1 MLKIIVFLVTLLFI
15 LSSYACATQAINVGV
30 MNFYSDTPSDKSS
43 EISYGFSET
52 LINKLQ
58 KLDNV
63 NVMNREKLLP
73 ILNKLNVDINRKLD
87 NSTSKQIGEKAGL
100 DYLINGTLKEH
111 ENLLTAKFQLFN
123 VEKGTVIGEK
133 KFTKDMNKIFDLQ
146 AEIAMEA
153 AKYFNS
159 PVNETVKKELFF
171 IPAQNMASF
180 KQFSSGLKYYEENRA
195 DEAYKFFLKSVQS
208 DTGFLEAHKY
218 FEYAARK
225 SGKLDE
231 FIKHYEAMLTKDPEN
246 SILMNYLGNAFVD
259 KGEVN
264 KAESL
269 YKKAIKNSP
278 AFANPYNNLGTIY
291 AASGNFKDAIDN
303 LQKALKYTDV
313 KAPVYYN
320 LGLCYLYMNDNGN
333 AKTYFTHALDIDP
346 SNPDFVAAREMVYGF
361 KVVVSYREKKVPGG
375 RYGEILINSKSLT
388 DIETPGGGMSA
399 LERAK
404 VISERLQKMIN
415 NGLNPF
421 EIEIARKNKE
431 IVLQTTRG
439 DLIMTV
445 TKNAA
450 LREGIKTEEMAK
462 KKLELLE
469 KMLYYTKNVN
479 YTSTGFITQ
488 SIEADNKDHMKKGD
502 ACYAAGNLEEAEKE
516 YKEGLSENPGLAY
529 GHYCLGMIAFDK
541 KDYEKAMSCFN
552 KAIELEP
559 SYTQAYIWA
568 GKTFLTT
575 GDEGKAHEMFSK
587 ALELEP
593 DNEEVKGLVK

>member
-1 MLKIIVFLVTLLFI
+1 
-15 LSSYACATQAINVGV
+15 
-30 MNFYSDTPSDKSS
+30 
-43 EISYGFSET
+43 
-52 LINKLQ
+52 
-58 KLDNV
+58 
-63 NVMNREKLLP
+63 
-73 ILNKLNVDINRKLD
+73 
-87 NSTSKQIGEKAGL
+87 
-100 DYLINGTLKEH
+100 LKES

-180 KQFSSGLKYYEENRA
+180 RQFSSGLKYYEENRA
-195 DEAYKFFLKSVQS
+195 DEAYKFFLQSVQA

-231 FIKHYEAMLTKDPEN
+231 FIKHYEAMLGKDPEN

-278 AFANPYNNLGTIY
+278 SFANPYNNLGTIY
-291 AASGNFKDAIDN
+291 AASGNFKDAVDN

-320 LGLCYLYMNDNGN
+320 LGLCYLYMNDKGN
-333 AKTYFTHALDIDP
+333 AKIYFTHALDIDP

-361 KVVVSYREKKVPGG
+361 KIVVSYREKKVPGG

-388 DIETPGGGMSA
+388 DVETPGGGMSA

-404 VISERLQKMIN
+404 VISERLQEMIN

-421 EIEIARKNKE
+421 EIEIAKKNKE
-431 IVLQTTRG
+431 IVLQTTG
-439 DLIMTV
+439 GALIMTV

-450 LREGIKTEEMAK
+450 FREGIKPEEMAK

-488 SIEADNKDHMKKGD
+488 SIESDNKDHMKKGD
-502 ACYAAGNLEEAEKE
+502 LCYASGNLEEAEKE
-516 YKEGLSENPGLAY
+516 YNEGIKENPSLAY

-559 SYTQAYIWA
+559 AYTQAYIWA
-568 GKTFLTT
+568 GKTLLTT

-593 DNEEVKGLVK
+593 DNEEIKGLIK

>member
-1 MLKIIVFLVTLLFI
+1 MLFLLTGY
-15 LSSYACATQAINVGV
+15 SCATQAVNVGV
-30 MNFYSDTPSDKSS
+30 MNFYSDSPSDASS
-43 EISYGFSET
+43 QISYGFSET

-73 ILNKLNVDINRKLD
+73 ILNKLNVDINQKLD
-87 NSTSKQIGEKAGL
+87 NSMSKQIGQRAGL
-100 DYLINGTLKEH
+100 DYLINGTLKEK

-159 PVNETVKKELFF
+159 PVTEKVKKELFF
-171 IPAQNMASF
+171 IPAQNLSSF
-180 KQFSSGLKYYEENRA
+180 QQFSSGLKYYEENRA

-218 FEYAARK
+218 FQYAARK

-231 FIKHYEAMLTKDPEN
+231 FITHYESMLKKDPEN

-291 AASGNFKDAIDN
+291 AASGNFKDAIEN

-375 RYGEILINSKSLT
+375 VYGEILVNSKSLT
-388 DIETPGGGMSA
+388 DIETSASGMSA

-404 VISERLQKMIN
+404 VISERLQQMIN

-421 EIEIARKNKE
+421 DIEIAKKNKE

-450 LREGIKTEEMAK
+450 LREGLKPEEMAK

-488 SIEADNKDHMKKGD
+488 SIEADNKDHIKKGD
-502 ACYAAGNLEEAEKE
+502 VCYAAGNLEEAEKE
-516 YKEGLSENPGLAY
+516 YKEGLKENPSLAY
-529 GHYCLGMIAFDK
+529 GHFCLGMISFDK
-541 KDYEKAMSCFN
+541 KDYESAFSFFN
-552 KAIELEP
+552 KALELAP
-559 SYTQAYIWA
+559 DYTQAYIWS
-568 GKTFLTT
+568 GKTCLNM
-575 GDEGKAHEMFSK
+575 GDEGKAKTMFLK

-593 DNEEVKGLVK
+593 DNEEVKGLLSSE